1 MNAVGFIDSLLEQ
14 GAAIVVP
21 LGVDYF
27 GILVSALTGALFAC
41 QRKLDPV
48 GTVVLGLITA
58 YGGGLMRDLILQN
71 HGIYLT
77 EHPDLIL
84 ICTLLCLFVF
94 YFRSLFKRL
103 DTALLVCDSLSI
115 ALFTLAGAS
124 KALSCGQTAIISVVL
139 GVVTAVGGGAL
150 RNVFVGETPDI
161 FKRANYY
168 ALACL
173 GGAVVY
179 VVLVELG
186 CPVSIAGAL
195 CVVVTLALRF
205 ASIALNLKTRQE
217 ADLTPAVK
225 ERLGK
230 IGKQKGEGE

>member
-1 MNAVGFIDSLLEQ
+1 MNILGMIDSLLAQ
-14 GAAIVVP
+14 AAAVVVP

-27 GILVSALTGALFAC
+27 GILVSAVTGALFAC

-71 HGIYLT
+71 HGVYLT

-84 ICTLLCLFVF
+84 ISALLCLFVF

-103 DTALLVCDSLSI
+103 DTALLVCDSLSV

-124 KALSCGQTAIISVVL
+124 KAVSCGQSAVISVVL

-168 ALACL
+168 ALASL

-179 VVLVELG
+179 VALVYLE

-195 CVVVTLALRF
+195 CVVATLVLRF
-205 ASIALNLKTRQE
+205 ASIALGLKTRQE

-225 ERLGK
+225 QQIGK
-230 IGKQKGEGE
+230 IGKNRKDRR